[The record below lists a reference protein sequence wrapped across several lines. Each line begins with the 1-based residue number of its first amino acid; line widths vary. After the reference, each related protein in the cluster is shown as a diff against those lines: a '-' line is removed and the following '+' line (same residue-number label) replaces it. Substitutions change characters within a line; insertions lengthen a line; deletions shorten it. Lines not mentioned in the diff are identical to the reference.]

1 MRIRRKKHIDERLK
15 NASDILLFSDL
26 DIPNVNLA
34 IKDKKYLDFSALFG
48 NNNPVDLEI
57 GCGKG
62 GFIVEMAKRHP
73 ERNFIAVE
81 LLSNIIVMAAENGK
95 NENLSNLKFF
105 NCGADYLPRY
115 IKDKTISSIYLNFS
129 PPFPGDRY
137 KNRRLTCD
145 RLIANYVDFLFDT
158 GKIYQKT
165 DDKDF
170 FEFSFSQFEK
180 FGFRT
185 VDVCDKVK
193 NGEIENVVT
202 EYESKFISINKPIY
216 YLIAEKKPLKI

>member
-15 NASDILLFSDL
+15 NASDILIFSDF

-81 LLSNIIVMAAENGK
+81 LLSNIIVMAAESGK
-95 NENLSNLKFF
+95 KENLKNLMFF

-115 IKDKTISSIYLNFS
+115 IKDKSISNIYLNFS

-145 RLIANYVDFLFDT
+145 RLAKNYVNFLVDC
-158 GKIYQKT
+158 GKIFQKT

-170 FEFSFSQFEK
+170 YDFSFSQFEK
-180 FGFRT
+180 FGFLT
-185 VDVCDKVK
+185 FNVCEKVK

-202 EYESKFISINKPIY
+202 EYESKFILQGKPLY
-216 YLIAEKKPLKI
+216 YLIAEKPLKF

>member
-129 PPFPGDRY
+129 PPFSGDRY

-165 DDKDF
+165 DDKNF

-216 YLIAEKKPLKI
+216 YLIAEKKPLEI